1 MGEKQR
7 IHLTE
12 TSVARLQLPKGKNDA
27 TWFDDETRGFGV
39 RKRGDSA
46 VYILQYQL
54 RGQTSK
60 LTLGKCSE
68 IKCDVAR
75 AMAEAKRDEISKAR
89 LGLAIDPATA
99 RDNAKIEAQKPKPET
114 IKAVIADYL
123 EAIRAKKRPRTYQG
137 IKRHL
142 ENFWTPLHG
151 HYVNSVTRADVATEL
166 RKLAKRG
173 PVVANRCRAD
183 LSAFFKWAIG
193 GGLCD
198 SNPVVGTNKQDENA
212 PRERSLSDA
221 EAAAMWLAVPQG
233 DYGHILKLL
242 LLTGCRRDEIGGL
255 RWSEIDLEA
264 RTITIPEIRTKNHN
278 EHVIPLTASAIAVL
292 NDIPHRAER
301 DYVFGTNRDGG
312 FSNWSRAKVGFDEK
326 LKFTQDWTVHDI
338 RRTVRTGLGKLGV
351 VPHVAEA
358 VLNHLPA
365 KLIRTY
371 DRHSYAEEKKA
382 ALQAWAN
389 HLMTITLPE
398 KAKPISVRAVP
409 NKQTEPE
416 TPRATFADR
425 LAASAKKERRD
436 LH

>member
-1 MGEKQR
+1 
-7 IHLTE
+7 
-12 TSVARLQLPKGKNDA
+12 
-27 TWFDDETRGFGV
+27 
-39 RKRGDSA
+39 
-46 VYILQYQL
+46 
-54 RGQTSK
+54 
-60 LTLGKCSE
+60 
-68 IKCDVAR
+68 
-75 AMAEAKRDEISKAR
+75 
-89 LGLAIDPATA
+89 
-99 RDNAKIEAQKPKPET
+99 
-114 IKAVIADYL
+114 
-123 EAIRAKKRPRTYQG
+123 
-137 IKRHL
+137 
-142 ENFWTPLHG
+142 
-151 HYVNSVTRADVATEL
+151 
-166 RKLAKRG
+166 
-173 PVVANRCRAD
+173 
-183 LSAFFKWAIG
+183 
-193 GGLCD
+193 
-198 SNPVVGTNKQDENA
+198 VVGTNKQEENA

-312 FSNWSRAKVGFDEK
+312 FSNWSRAKVGLDEK
-326 LKFTQDWTVHDI
+326 LKFTQEWTVRDI

-409 NKQTEPE
+409 NKQTEPK